1 MTRVLTARTVNGIA
15 CYSPDV
21 AESYADYPD
30 AAFEVTDAEVE
41 RSFWVRSRNRLFG
54 WLVQQDVTRLGRANL
69 LDIGCGT
76 GSFLGK
82 IIDMPGLSATGSE
95 IYLSGLKI
103 AQKRQPRAEF
113 IQFDVTQGVLD
124 RQFDIITAFDVLEHV
139 EQDEAGFRNIHDM
152 LSDDGTY
159 IMSVPQHAFL
169 WSRLDEIVHHKRRYS
184 RADLLTKLI
193 AVGFEPQRVTSQ
205 VFFLFPLVVVS
216 RLLDRS
222 ISGAA
227 PTDDAQALLARVS
240 FPRPVNWLFD
250 KIMRL
255 DEALIRM
262 GLSLPFGSTLIVVAR
277 KSGA

>member
-30 AAFEVTDAEVE
+30 AGFEVTDTEAE

-54 WLVQQDVTRLGRANL
+54 WLVRQDVTRLGRARL

-76 GSFLGK
+76 GDFLGK

-139 EQDEAGFRNIHDM
+139 EQDEAGFRHIHDM
-152 LSDDGTY
+152 LSDDGVY

-184 RADLLTKLI
+184 RADLLTKLK
-193 AVGFEPQRVTSQ
+193 AAGFEPQRVTSQ
-205 VFFLFPLVVVS
+205 VFVLFPLVVIS
-216 RLLDRS
+216 RLMDRS
-222 ISGAA
+222 KSGAA
-227 PTDDAQALLARVS
+227 PTDNAQALSDRVS
-240 FPRPVNWLFD
+240 FPPPVNWLFD
-250 KIMRL
+250 KIMRV
-255 DEALIRM
+255 DEALVKM